1 MLKEIIICIT
11 IVTTIVIG
19 NSVTQKYTTES
30 VDEMVNSLDSIRR
43 EISANKGNIDTS
55 NLENEIGNLK
65 EKWEKRH
72 EKLAFYIEHDELEKV
87 ETNLTGLKGE
97 IEGGEYGEVM
107 SRLDQSVFL
116 LEHIEDK
123 YKFNLQNIF

>member
-30 VDEMVNSLDSIRR
+30 VDEMVNLLHNIKT
-43 EISANKGNIDTS
+43 EIFEKKENIDIN
-55 NLENEIGNLK
+55 NLESEIDQLK
-65 EKWEKRH
+65 DKWEKRH

-97 IEGGEYGEVM
+97 IEGEEYGEVM

>member
-19 NSVTQKYTTES
+19 NGVTQKYTTES
-30 VDEMVNSLDSIRR
+30 VDEMVNLLNNIRT
-43 EISANKGNIDTS
+43 EISENEENIDIS
-55 NLENEIGNLK
+55 NLKSEIDNLK
-65 EKWEKRH
+65 EEWEKRH

-87 ETNLTGLKGE
+87 ETNLTGLEGE

>member
-19 NSVTQKYTTES
+19 NGVTQKYTTES
-30 VDEMVNSLDSIRR
+30 VDEMVNLFHNIKT
-43 EISANKGNIDTS
+43 EIFEKKENIDIN
-55 NLENEIGNLK
+55 NLESEIDQLK
-65 EKWEKRH
+65 DKWEKRH

-97 IEGGEYGEVM
+97 IEGEEYGEVM

>member
-30 VDEMVNSLDSIRR
+30 VDEMVNSLNSIRT
-43 EISANKGNIDTS
+43 EISANKENIDTN
-55 NLENEIGNLK
+55 NLENEIDNLK

-97 IEGGEYGEVM
+97 IEGG
-107 SRLDQSVFL
+107 
-116 LEHIEDK
+116 
-123 YKFNLQNIF
+123 

>member
-11 IVTTIVIG
+11 IVVTIVIG
-19 NSVTQKYTTES
+19 NSITQKYTTES
-30 VDEMVNSLDSIRR
+30 VNEMVNLLNNIKT
-43 EISANKGNIDTS
+43 EIFENKENVDIN
-55 NLENEIGNLK
+55 NLENEIDNLK
-65 EKWEKRH
+65 EEWEKRH

-107 SRLDQSVFL
+107 SRLEQSVFL

>member
-1 MLKEIIICIT
+1 MLKEIIICIA

-19 NSVTQKYTTES
+19 NSITQEYTIES
-30 VDEMVNSLDSIRR
+30 VNEMVDLLDSIRT
-43 EISANKGNIDTS
+43 EISDNKENIDI
-55 NLENEIGNLK
+55 NKIENEVDNLK
-65 EKWEKRH
+65 EEWEKRH

-97 IEGGEYGEVM
+97 IETGEYGDAM

>member
-19 NSVTQKYTTES
+19 NGVTQKYTTES
-30 VDEMVNSLDSIRR
+30 VDEMVNLLHNIKT
-43 EISANKGNIDTS
+43 EIFEKKENIDIN
-55 NLENEIGNLK
+55 NLESEIDQLK
-65 EKWEKRH
+65 DKWEKRH

-97 IEGGEYGEVM
+97 IEGEEYGEVM

>member
-11 IVTTIVIG
+11 IVTAIIIG
-19 NSVTQKYTTES
+19 NGITQKYTTES
-30 VDEMVNSLDSIRR
+30 VDEMVNSLNRIRT
-43 EISANKGNIDTS
+43 EVFENKENIDIN
-55 NLENEIGNLK
+55 NLESEIDNLK
-65 EKWEKRH
+65 EEWKKRH

-97 IEGGEYGEVM
+97 IEGEEYGEVM

>member
-55 NLENEIGNLK
+55 NLENEIDNLK

>member
-1 MLKEIIICIT
+1 MLKEIIICII
-11 IVTTIVIG
+11 IVTTIIIG
-19 NSVTQKYTTES
+19 NSISQRYTTES
-30 VDEMVNSLDSIRR
+30 VNEMVNSLNAIRT
-43 EISANKGNIDTS
+43 EIFDNKENIDI
-55 NLENEIGNLK
+55 NKIENEIDNLK
-65 EKWEKRH
+65 NKWEKRH

-97 IEGGEYGEVM
+97 IEAGEYGDAM
-107 SRLDQSVFL
+107 SQLDQSDFL

>member
-30 VDEMVNSLDSIRR
+30 VDEMVNSLNSIRT
-43 EISANKGNIDTS
+43 EIFENKENIDIN
-55 NLENEIGNLK
+55 NLQDEIDNLK

-87 ETNLTGLKGE
+87 ETNITAMKSFVESAEYADSISELDKTVFVLK
-97 IEGGEYGEVM
+97 
-107 SRLDQSVFL
+107 
-116 LEHIEDK
+116 HIEDK
-123 YKFNLQNIF
+123 YVFNLQNVF

>member
-30 VDEMVNSLDSIRR
+30 VNEMVNLLNNIRT
-43 EISANKGNIDTS
+43 EIFDNKENIDIS
-55 NLENEIGNLK
+55 NLESEIDNLK
-65 EKWEKRH
+65 EEWEKRH

-107 SRLDQSVFL
+107 SLSL
-116 LEHIEDK
+116 IHI
-123 YKFNLQNIF
+123 FH

>member
-1 MLKEIIICIT
+1 MLKEIIICI
-11 IVTTIVIG
+11 IIITTIFVG
-19 NSVTQKYTTES
+19 NIISQKYTTES
-30 VDEMVNSLDSIRR
+30 VDDMVNSLNSIRT
-43 EISANKGNIDTS
+43 EISANKENIDTN
-55 NLENEIGNLK
+55 NLENEIDNLK

>member
-1 MLKEIIICIT
+1 MLKEIIMCIT

-30 VDEMVNSLDSIRR
+30 VDEMVNSLNSIRT
-43 EISANKGNIDTS
+43 EIFENKENIDIN
-55 NLENEIGNLK
+55 NLENKIDNLK
-65 EKWEKRH
+65 EKWERRH

>member
-1 MLKEIIICIT
+1 MLKEIIIFIT

-19 NSVTQKYTTES
+19 NGVTQKYTTES
-30 VDEMVNSLDSIRR
+30 VDEMVNLLHNIKT
-43 EISANKGNIDTS
+43 EIFEKKENIDIN
-55 NLENEIGNLK
+55 NLESEIDQLK
-65 EKWEKRH
+65 DKWEKRH

-97 IEGGEYGEVM
+97 IEGEEYGEVM

>member
-30 VDEMVNSLDSIRR
+30 VDEMVNLVHNIKT
-43 EISANKGNIDTS
+43 EIFEKKENIDIN
-55 NLENEIGNLK
+55 NLESEIDQLK
-65 EKWEKRH
+65 DKWEKRH

-97 IEGGEYGEVM
+97 IEGEEYGEVM

>member
-1 MLKEIIICIT
+1 MLKEIIICII
-11 IVTTIVIG
+11 IVTTIIIG
-19 NSVTQKYTTES
+19 NSISQRYTTES
-30 VDEMVNSLDSIRR
+30 VNEMVNSLNAIRT
-43 EISANKGNIDTS
+43 EIFDNKENIDI
-55 NLENEIGNLK
+55 NKIENEIDNLK
-65 EKWEKRH
+65 NKWEKRH

-97 IEGGEYGEVM
+97 IEAGEYGDAM
-107 SRLDQSVFL
+107 SQLDQSVFL

>member
-43 EISANKGNIDTS
+43 KISANKGNIDTS
-55 NLENEIGNLK
+55 NLENEIDNLK

>member
-30 VDEMVNSLDSIRR
+30 VNEMVNLLNNIRT
-43 EISANKGNIDTS
+43 EIFDNKENIDIN
-55 NLENEIGNLK
+55 NLENEIDNLK
-65 EKWEKRH
+65 EKWERRH

-123 YKFNLQNIF
+123 YKFNLQNVF

>member
-30 VDEMVNSLDSIRR
+30 VNEMVNLLNNIRT
-43 EISANKGNIDTS
+43 EIFDNKENIDIS
-55 NLENEIGNLK
+55 NIENKIENLK
-65 EKWEKRH
+65 EEWEKRH